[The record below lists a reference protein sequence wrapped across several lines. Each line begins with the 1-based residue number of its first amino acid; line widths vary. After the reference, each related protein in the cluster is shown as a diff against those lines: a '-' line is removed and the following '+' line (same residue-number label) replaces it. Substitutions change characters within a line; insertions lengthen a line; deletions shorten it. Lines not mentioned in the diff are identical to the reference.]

1 MEESNVKVKFETV
14 KAKEIVFGNN
24 FLEIA
29 KKRAIGESD
38 EARPFL
44 SLTRGYYVEEDG
56 GSKEKRF
63 VKTVTLPDTDENIK
77 NFVGALKSVIA
88 S

>member
-1 MEESNVKVKFETV
+1 MEKTKIKFETV

-29 KKRAIGESD
+29 KRKALGED
-38 EARPFL
+38 GERPFI
-44 SLTRGYYVEEDG
+44 SLTRGYYMENEEKE
-56 GSKEKRF
+56 SKDRVFKQ
-63 VKTVTLPDTDENIK
+63 TVTLPDNDENVK
-77 NFVGALKSVIA
+77 NFVRALKDIVA

>member
-1 MEESNVKVKFETV
+1 MEDTNGKVKFETV

-29 KKRAIGESD
+29 KKRAVGEA
-38 EARPFL
+38 EEVRPFL
-44 SLTRGYYVEEDG
+44 SLTRGYYVEDDG
-56 GSKEKRF
+56 GSREKRF
-63 VKTVTLPDTDENIK
+63 VKTVTLPDTDDNVK
-77 NFVGALKSVIA
+77 NFVSALKTVIA

>member
-1 MEESNVKVKFETV
+1 MEEAKVKFETI

-29 KKRAIGESD
+29 NKKATGEGD
-38 EARPFL
+38 EERPFL
-44 SLTRGYYVEEDG
+44 SLTRGYYVEDEVS
-56 GSKEKRF
+56 GSKDRRF
-63 VKTVTLPDTDENIK
+63 IKTVTLPNTDENIK
-77 NFVGALKSVIA
+77 NFVSALKSVIA

>member
-1 MEESNVKVKFETV
+1 MDETNVKVKFETV

-29 KKRAIGESD
+29 KKKAVGEADS
-38 EARPFL
+38 ERPFL
-44 SLTRGYYVEEDG
+44 SLTRGYYMEDDS
-56 GSKEKRF
+56 GSREKRF

-77 NFVGALKSVIA
+77 NFVSALKSVIA

>member
-1 MEESNVKVKFETV
+1 MEESNAKVKFETV

-29 KKRAIGESD
+29 KKKAVGEG
-38 EARPFL
+38 EEERPFL
-44 SLTRGYYVEEDG
+44 SLTRGYYVEDDT
-56 GSKEKRF
+56 GSRDKRF